1 MSALALVL
9 VLCAALTHATW
20 NMLAKRSGGGIAFVW
35 LFGVASTVLL
45 LVPAVVALAIERPHV
60 GGAQLL
66 FIAGS
71 GVLHI
76 AYFLLL
82 QGGYRAGDLA
92 LVYPSARGTGVLLAT
107 FGGIVIYDERPGAVA
122 LAGAVAVTLGIL
134 ASGGLPGRTATGR
147 AVAYALATGAVI
159 AAYTLWDKHAVDALA
174 IPPLFYYWAFNL
186 ITVIGLTPLVLR
198 DRGAVRREWRENR
211 REVLGVGLLAPT
223 SYVLVLSALVFTPVS
238 YVAPARELG
247 IVFGSAMGVVLL
259 GEERALVRLAASC
272 VILAGVVMLAVN

>member
-82 QGGYRAGDLA
+82 QGGYRAGDLV